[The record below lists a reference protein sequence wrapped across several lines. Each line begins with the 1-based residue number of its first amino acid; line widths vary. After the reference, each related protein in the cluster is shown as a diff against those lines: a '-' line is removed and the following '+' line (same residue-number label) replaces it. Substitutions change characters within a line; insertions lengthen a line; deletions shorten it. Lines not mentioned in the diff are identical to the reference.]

1 MMMNSL
7 QFGHVLIKG
16 PLNQET
22 GERYRK
28 TLNDAMSAAKKDGY
42 RWILDARE
50 STNENGTLVY
60 TIKPKFDKYVL
71 EAAQKNGFEA
81 EVIALEP
88 NYKPLDSIP
97 WSTVLFYPFVIKSPN
112 GIHPVGG
119 KLLALINWPK
129 VIIAKIKGEF

>member
-1 MMMNSL
+1 MSIP

-22 GERYRK
+22 GDRYRQ
-28 TLNDAMSAAKKDGY
+28 TLNDAIASAKKDGY

-50 STNENGTLVY
+50 SSDSKGTLVY

-81 EVIALEP
+81 EAIAPEP
-88 NYKPLDSIP
+88 NYEPLDSIS
-97 WSTVLFYPFVIKSPN
+97 WSKVLFYPFWIKSPD

-119 KLLALINWPK
+119 KLLALINWPQ
-129 VIIAKIKGEF
+129 VIWAKFRGEI